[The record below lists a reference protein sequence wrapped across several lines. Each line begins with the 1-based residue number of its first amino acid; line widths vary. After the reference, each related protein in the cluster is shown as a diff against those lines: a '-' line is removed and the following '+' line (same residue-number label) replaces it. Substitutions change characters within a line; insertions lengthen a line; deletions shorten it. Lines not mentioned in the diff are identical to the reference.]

1 LCFPGFFVV
10 GQGVSAVARRKY
22 QKSTPQF
29 GWPRLGIVNHDW
41 KGWVNRT
48 MHPDVRNRAIPGSR
62 HFPLRTNMAVITF
75 ANTKGG
81 AGKTTAVLLLATELA
96 RKGYR
101 ITILDA
107 DPQHWISRWHEVSGH
122 VANISVI
129 DFVTSASLP
138 HHISDNKHNT
148 DYFII
153 DLPGARNPMLAT
165 AIGLSDHVLI
175 PIQGC
180 AMDARG
186 GAQVLELLQYLDE
199 KAGIKIG
206 HSVVLTRVNSMVTT
220 RALALVKSLLSERQ
234 VPVLDTAII
243 ERSAF
248 RDIFDCGGTLH
259 TLDPARASNVE
270 KAREN
275 ALCFAE
281 EIMRKLPVRLAAA
294 ARMTGP
300 LIRSAA

>member
-1 LCFPGFFVV
+1 MP
-10 GQGVSAVARRKY
+10 
-22 QKSTPQF
+22 
-29 GWPRLGIVNHDW
+29 
-41 KGWVNRT
+41 
-48 MHPDVRNRAIPGSR
+48 
-62 HFPLRTNMAVITF
+62 VITF

-96 RKGYR
+96 QKGYR
-101 ITILDA
+101 VTILDA
-107 DPQHWISRWHEVSGH
+107 DPQHWITRWHEVSGH
-122 VANISVI
+122 VRNISVI

-138 HHISDNKHNT
+138 LHIAENKHNT

-153 DLPGARNPMLAT
+153 DLPGARNPLLAT

-199 KAGIKIG
+199 KAGIRIG

-220 RALALVKSLLSERQ
+220 RALCLVKSLLSERQ

-259 TLDPARASNVE
+259 SLDPARVSNLD

-275 ALCFAE
+275 ARCFAE
-281 EIMRKLPVRLAAA
+281 EIMGKLPVKLVEPTRS
-294 ARMTGP
+294 TGP

>member
-1 LCFPGFFVV
+1 MP
-10 GQGVSAVARRKY
+10 
-22 QKSTPQF
+22 
-29 GWPRLGIVNHDW
+29 
-41 KGWVNRT
+41 
-48 MHPDVRNRAIPGSR
+48 
-62 HFPLRTNMAVITF
+62 VITF

-101 ITILDA
+101 VTILDA
-107 DPQHWISRWHEVSGH
+107 DPQHWISRWHEISGN
-122 VANISVI
+122 VYNVSVI

-138 HHISDNKHNT
+138 QHISENKANT

-153 DLPGARNPMLAT
+153 DLPGARNPLLAT
-165 AIGLSDHVLI
+165 AVGLSDHVLI

-220 RALALVKSLLSERQ
+220 RALQLVKALLNERH

-248 RDIFDCGGTLH
+248 RDIFDVGGTLA
-259 TLDPARASNVE
+259 TMDPTRVSNLD

-275 ALCFAE
+275 ALCFVE
-281 EIMRKLPVRLAAA
+281 EMMRKLPVKLPIA
-294 ARMTGP
+294 ARLSGLLM
-300 LIRSAA
+300 RDAA

>member
-1 LCFPGFFVV
+1 MP
-10 GQGVSAVARRKY
+10 
-22 QKSTPQF
+22 
-29 GWPRLGIVNHDW
+29 
-41 KGWVNRT
+41 
-48 MHPDVRNRAIPGSR
+48 
-62 HFPLRTNMAVITF
+62 VITF

-101 ITILDA
+101 VTILDA
-107 DPQHWISRWHEVSGH
+107 DPQHWISRWHEISGN
-122 VANISVI
+122 VYNVSVI

-138 HHISDNKHNT
+138 QHISENKANT

-153 DLPGARNPMLAT
+153 DLPGARNPLLAT
-165 AIGLSDHVLI
+165 AVGLSDHVLI

-220 RALALVKSLLSERQ
+220 RALQLVKALLNERH

-248 RDIFDCGGTLH
+248 RDIFDVGGTLA
-259 TLDPARASNVE
+259 TMDPTRVSNLD

-281 EIMRKLPVRLAAA
+281 EMMRKLPVKLPIA
-294 ARMTGP
+294 ARLSG
-300 LIRSAA
+300 LLLRDAA

>member
-1 LCFPGFFVV
+1 MP
-10 GQGVSAVARRKY
+10 
-22 QKSTPQF
+22 
-29 GWPRLGIVNHDW
+29 
-41 KGWVNRT
+41 
-48 MHPDVRNRAIPGSR
+48 
-62 HFPLRTNMAVITF
+62 VITF

-96 RKGYR
+96 QKGYR
-101 ITILDA
+101 VTILDA
-107 DPQHWISRWHEVSGH
+107 DPQHWITRWHEVSGH

-138 HHISDNKHNT
+138 LHISENKHNT

-153 DLPGARNPMLAT
+153 DLPGARNPLLAT

-199 KAGIKIG
+199 KAGIRIG

-220 RALALVKSLLSERQ
+220 RALAIVKSLLCERQ

-248 RDIFDCGGTLH
+248 RDLFDCGGTLH
-259 TLDPARASNVE
+259 SLDPNRFSNLD

-275 ALCFAE
+275 ARCFAE
-281 EIMRKLPVRLAAA
+281 EIMAKMPVKLPEP
-294 ARMTGP
+294 ARSTGP

>member
-1 LCFPGFFVV
+1 MP
-10 GQGVSAVARRKY
+10 
-22 QKSTPQF
+22 
-29 GWPRLGIVNHDW
+29 
-41 KGWVNRT
+41 
-48 MHPDVRNRAIPGSR
+48 
-62 HFPLRTNMAVITF
+62 VISF

-101 ITILDA
+101 VTILDA

-122 VANISVI
+122 VPNISVI
-129 DFVTSASLP
+129 DFVTTASLP
-138 HHISDNKHNT
+138 VHISENKHNT
-148 DYFII
+148 DYFLI
-153 DLPGARNPMLAT
+153 DLPGARNPLLAT
-165 AIGLSDHVLI
+165 AVGLSDHVLI

-206 HSVVLTRVNSMVTT
+206 HSVVLTRVSSMVTT
-220 RALALVKSLLSERQ
+220 RALQLVKAILSERH

-259 TLDPARASNVE
+259 TMDPARVSNLD
-270 KAREN
+270 KARAN

-281 EIMRKLPVRLAAA
+281 EMIRRLPAKLPASGRT
-294 ARMTGP
+294 TGP

>member
-1 LCFPGFFVV
+1 MP
-10 GQGVSAVARRKY
+10 
-22 QKSTPQF
+22 
-29 GWPRLGIVNHDW
+29 
-41 KGWVNRT
+41 
-48 MHPDVRNRAIPGSR
+48 
-62 HFPLRTNMAVITF
+62 VITF

-107 DPQHWISRWHEVSGH
+107 DPQHWISRWHEISGH
-122 VANISVI
+122 VANIQVI

-138 HHISDNKHNT
+138 HHITENKHST

-153 DLPGARNPMLAT
+153 DLPGARNPLLAT

-180 AMDARG
+180 AMDASG

-220 RALALVKSLLSERQ
+220 RALQLVKALLNERN

-243 ERSAF
+243 ERAAF

-259 TLDPARASNVE
+259 DMDPMRVSNLE
-270 KAREN
+270 KACEN

-281 EIMRKLPVRLAAA
+281 EIIRKVPAKLPAS
-294 ARMTGP
+294 ARTTGP